1 MSLVSRY
8 TEKAEETTPNKNF
21 FPLLI
26 VNGRGGGGGVNAGE
40 VSLVVSLRY

>member
-8 TEKAEETTPNKNF
+8 PEKAEETTPNKNF

-26 VNGRGGGGGVNAGE
+26 VNGGGGGGVNVGE